1 MCVVVVVVMGLM
13 IIAALLGLFCE
24 LVVNSMSLEVLN
36 KRRVEEAVLR
46 WQRNRM
52 GRPFSPPQIY

>member
-13 IIAALLGLFCE
+13 IIDALLGLFCE

-36 KRRVEEAVLR
+36 KRRVEEGGHKFIKR
-46 WQRNRM
+46 T
-52 GRPFSPPQIY
+52 FEH